1 MPRSYDCRN
10 RGESWGQESWGPPEH
25 RSSQRSGLSVRDTPS
40 PPLAAHADRPVS
52 PDSPRYNLL
61 MAPTQVLGQLA
72 DGEGLAQSLTQEA
85 LNWGHYFCC
94 SWYCCFLSQEVTS
107 KHLNTNTIRSSLT
120 ASESWTEYKRE
131 WKGPLP
137 QAKFCVLLLSCKLL
151 ELYP

>member
-25 RSSQRSGLSVRDTPS
+25 RSSQRSGLSIRDTPS

-94 SWYCCFLSQEVTS
+94 S
-107 KHLNTNTIRSSLT
+107 
-120 ASESWTEYKRE
+120 
-131 WKGPLP
+131 
-137 QAKFCVLLLSCKLL
+137 
-151 ELYP
+151 